1 MVDGGVEKA
10 VVMEEED
17 AEVEASHNGPCGGKT
32 GQEEM
37 GTDTEVDGSDGAG
50 ETDPTTVQALPE
62 WVPLLRRRRRR
73 WRRGED
79 GRRGGCGVDE
89 TLDLIHVILHRQG

>member
-37 GTDTEVDGSDGAG
+37 GTDMEVDGSDGAR
-50 ETDPTTVQALPE
+50 ETDPTTVRALPE
-62 WVPLLRRRRRR
+62 WVPVLRRRRRR
-73 WRRGED
+73 WRCSVGTMSTWRGWSP
-79 GRRGGCGVDE
+79 RRVWCG
-89 TLDLIHVILHRQG
+89 